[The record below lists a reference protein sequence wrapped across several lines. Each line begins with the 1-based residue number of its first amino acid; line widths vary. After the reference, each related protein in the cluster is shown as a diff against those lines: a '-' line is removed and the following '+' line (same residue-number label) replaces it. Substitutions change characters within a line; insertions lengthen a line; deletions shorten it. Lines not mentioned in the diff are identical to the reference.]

1 MKEIEQYVQTYFGIQ
16 GSGLEKVSN
25 SFSPASIKKN
35 EFIIK
40 EGQYGVSLS
49 FVKEGIFRM
58 FALDKNGNK
67 EVTQWIATK
76 GMFLTDLSSLIFN
89 APSRWNI
96 QALTDCEIYT
106 ISKENYLNINEHV
119 PNWMELEKLFI
130 AKCFVTLE
138 NRVFNQISMTAE
150 EKYIDLLD
158 QNPDILNI
166 VPLQYIASMLGMTPE
181 TFSRVRKK
189 LSS

>member
-1 MKEIEQYVQTYFGIQ
+1 MNEIEHYVQTYFGIQ
-16 GSGLEKVSN
+16 GNGLEKVSH
-25 SFSPASIKKN
+25 SFTPAAVKKN
-35 EFIIK
+35 DYIIK

-49 FVKEGIFRM
+49 FVKEGIFRL

-89 APSRWNI
+89 APSRFNI
-96 QALTDCEIYT
+96 QALTDCEVYK
-106 ISKENYLNINEHV
+106 ISKEDYLKINKHI

-130 AKCFVTLE
+130 AKCFITLE

-150 EKYIDLLD
+150 EKYLELLD
-158 QNPDILNI
+158 QNPEILNL